1 MATLLKIFLKIILQ
15 DMFVHPL
22 TAMQVIFFY
31 QVVLDLRNRLEVL
44 C

>member
-22 TAMQVIFFY
+22 TAMQVIFFTKLY
-31 QVVLDLRNRLEVL
+31 LI
-44 C
+44 